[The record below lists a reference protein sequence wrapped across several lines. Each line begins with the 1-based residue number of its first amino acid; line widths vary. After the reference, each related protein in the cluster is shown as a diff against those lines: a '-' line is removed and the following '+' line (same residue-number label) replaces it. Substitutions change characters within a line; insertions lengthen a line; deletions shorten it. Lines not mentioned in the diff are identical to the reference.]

1 MKASEVWWAV
11 WYGLI
16 SALPLNVIAL
26 TLPSFCLLVAHSFV
40 CLLMFVQLNGR
51 GEQITGLIQLKI
63 SPAMP
68 VLSFRGKNNPQK
80 LCLWSSE
87 YVHVFLV
94 LFSFFCYH
102 MGRSYLLE
110 EFLERVLLWY
120 FLLGFFFFFACSEYK
135 WILLLYSIH
144 LLSSSKVNATE
155 LLQVA
160 LIFMVMLLQQYYFL
174 NLSSQTFFF
183 PLYSC
188 FNYLFYSPPII
199 TVHLCPFPFVN
210 L

>member
-120 FLLGFFFFFACSEYK
+120 FLLGFFFFLLALSINEFCFCIQYIFCPLQRLMPQSCYRWLLFLWSCCYSNTISWTCLPRPFFSLCIAVSTIFS
-135 WILLLYSIH
+135 ILLQ
-144 LLSSSKVNATE
+144 LLLFTSALF
-155 LLQVA
+155 LL
-160 LIFMVMLLQQYYFL
+160 
-174 NLSSQTFFF
+174 
-183 PLYSC
+183 
-188 FNYLFYSPPII
+188 
-199 TVHLCPFPFVN
+199 
-210 L
+210 

>member
-120 FLLGFFFFFACSEYK
+120 FLLGFFFFACSEYK